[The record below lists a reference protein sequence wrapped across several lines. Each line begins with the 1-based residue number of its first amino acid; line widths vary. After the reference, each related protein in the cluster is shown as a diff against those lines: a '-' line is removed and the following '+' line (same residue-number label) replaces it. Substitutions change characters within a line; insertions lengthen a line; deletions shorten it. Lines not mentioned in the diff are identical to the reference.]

1 MRRRRPEPILTREL
15 LLLLWAILLRRRAL
29 PVTIDVLRP

>member
-1 MRRRRPEPILTREL
+1 MPRPKPQPILTREL
-15 LLLLWAILLRRRAL
+15 FLLLWALRIRARAR